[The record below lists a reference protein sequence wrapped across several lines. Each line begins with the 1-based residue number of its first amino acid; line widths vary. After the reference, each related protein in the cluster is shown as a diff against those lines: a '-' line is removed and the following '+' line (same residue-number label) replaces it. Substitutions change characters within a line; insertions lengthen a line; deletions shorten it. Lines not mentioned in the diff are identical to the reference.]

1 MEKKQGNYQHRAIF
15 VLFTNIVQCFSCTP
29 KKEGAFHRFF
39 DLCLLALNFILP
51 TFFSD
56 VKIDVFECGHCCE
69 GCDEY
74 QEGIRVNNDL
84 INEREIIEGRN
95 SNIGNQMEQIVM
107 VC

>member
-1 MEKKQGNYQHRAIF
+1 MHNFCIVYQHRAFF
-15 VLFTNIVQCFSCTP
+15 VLLINIVQCFSCTP

-56 VKIDVFECGHCCE
+56 VKINVFECGHCCE

-74 QEGIRVNNDL
+74 QEGIRVNNAL

-95 SNIGNQMEQIVM
+95 NNTGNQMEQIVM
-107 VC
+107 IC